1 MDLDYSMDY
10 LEIETK
16 YIQGEKER
24 YAYREIG
31 PESGIPLLMLPHL
44 SATMDNWDARFL
56 NPIAKL
62 RKVIV
67 FDNQGIGASTGRVQK
82 SIQDMANGVSD
93 FVQALGIKRFDLL
106 GLSMGGFIAQEYL
119 DISPEK
125 VRKLILAGT
134 GPRGGQGISKVARVT
149 YQDMIR
155 SAIYRTDPKRFLFF
169 NHDDEGKKYADDF
182 LSSLNRRKENIDTPI
197 KISSFRAQLKA
208 IKKWGKEAPANLS
221 QIQQQ
226 TLIINGDN
234 DRMVPTKNSFVL
246 SKKIPNKNLEIYS
259 NAGHGSIFQ
268 YPKESSELINN
279 FLF

>member
-1 MDLDYSMDY
+1 MDY
-10 LEIETK
+10 LKAETK
-16 YIQGEKER
+16 YIRGEKAL

-31 PESGIPLLMLPHL
+31 VDSGIPLLMLPHL

-67 FDNQGIGASTGRVQK
+67 FDNQGVGASSGKVQK
-82 SIQDMANGVSD
+82 SIQDMAEGVSD
-93 FVQALGIKRFDLL
+93 FVQALNIKRFDLL

-119 DISPEK
+119 AISPEK

-134 GPRGGQGISKVARVT
+134 GPRGGVGISKVSRVT

-155 SAIYRTDPKRFLFF
+155 SVIHRTDPKRFLFF

-182 LSSLNRRKENIDTPI
+182 LYSLNQRKENIDIPI
-197 KISSFRAQLKA
+197 KLSSFRAQLKA
-208 IKKWGKEAPANLS
+208 IKKWGNEASSDLS
-221 QIQQQ
+221 QIQQH

-234 DRMVPTKNSFVL
+234 DRMVPTQNSFDL
-246 SKKIPNKNLEIYS
+246 SEKIPNKNLEIYS

-268 YPKESSELINN
+268 YPEESSDLINN
-279 FLF
+279 FLS

>member
-10 LEIETK
+10 LEIKTK
-16 YIQGEKER
+16 YIQGEKEV
-24 YAYREIG
+24 YAYREMG
-31 PESGIPLLMLPHL
+31 TKSGIPILMLPHL

-67 FDNQGIGASTGRVQK
+67 FDNQGIGASTGKVQK
-82 SIQDMANGVSD
+82 SIQDMANGVAD
-93 FVQALGIKRFDLL
+93 FVQALDIKRFDLL

-134 GPRGGQGISKVARVT
+134 GPRGGVGISKVARVT

-155 SAIYRTDPKRFLFF
+155 SVIHRTDPKRFLFF

-197 KISSFRAQLKA
+197 KLSSFKAQLKA
-208 IKKWGKEAPANLS
+208 IKKWGNEAPANLS

-234 DRMVPTKNSFVL
+234 DRMVPTQNSFDL

-268 YPKESSELINN
+268 YSKESSELINN

>member
-1 MDLDYSMDY
+1 MDY
-10 LEIETK
+10 LKAETK
-16 YIQGEKER
+16 YIRGEKEL

-31 PESGIPLLMLPHL
+31 VDSGIPLLMLPHL
-44 SATMDNWDARFL
+44 SAIMDNWDARFL

-67 FDNQGIGASTGRVQK
+67 FDNQGVGASSGKVQK
-82 SIQDMANGVSD
+82 SIQDMAEGVSD
-93 FVQALGIKRFDLL
+93 FVQALNIKRFDLL

-119 DISPEK
+119 AISPEK

-134 GPRGGQGISKVARVT
+134 GPRGGVGISKVSRVT

-155 SAIYRTDPKRFLFF
+155 SVIHRTDPKRFLFF

-182 LSSLNRRKENIDTPI
+182 LYSLNQRKENIDIPI
-197 KISSFRAQLKA
+197 KLSSFRAQLKA
-208 IKKWGKEAPANLS
+208 IKKWGNEASSDLS
-221 QIQQQ
+221 QIQQH

-234 DRMVPTKNSFVL
+234 DRMVPTQNSFDL

-268 YPKESSELINN
+268 YPKESSDLINN
-279 FLF
+279 FLS

>member
-1 MDLDYSMDY
+1 MK
-10 LEIETK
+10 TK
-16 YIQGEKER
+16 KILKIIGLILFLGLVGIIGLGVYFYKTNPIFEGIVNNDESKLFYFPSKE
-24 YAYREIG
+24 
-31 PESGIPLLMLPHL
+31 MLPFKELPH
-44 SATMDNWDARFL
+44 S
-56 NPIAKL
+56 
-62 RKVIV
+62 
-67 FDNQGIGASTGRVQK
+67 
-82 SIQDMANGVSD
+82 
-93 FVQALGIKRFDLL
+93 
-106 GLSMGGFIAQEYL
+106 
-119 DISPEK
+119 EK
-125 VRKLILAGT
+125 VLKVNDSINIYT
-134 GPRGGQGISKVARVT
+134 YVFKPTHETDSKIFFIHGGGGNVST

>member
-1 MDLDYSMDY
+1 MDY
-10 LEIETK
+10 LKAETK
-16 YIQGEKER
+16 YIRGEKEL

-31 PESGIPLLMLPHL
+31 VDSGIPLLMLPHL

-67 FDNQGIGASTGRVQK
+67 FDNQGVGVSSGKVQK
-82 SIQDMANGVSD
+82 SIQDMSEGVSD
-93 FVQALGIKRFDLL
+93 FIQALNIKCFDLL

-119 DISPEK
+119 AISPEK

-134 GPRGGQGISKVARVT
+134 GPRGGVGISKVSRVT

-155 SAIYRTDPKRFLFF
+155 SVIHRTDPKRFLFF

-182 LSSLNRRKENIDTPI
+182 LHSLNQRKENIDLPI
-197 KISSFRAQLKA
+197 KLSSFRAQLKA
-208 IKKWGKEAPANLS
+208 IKKWGNEAPANLS

-234 DRMVPTKNSFVL
+234 DRMVPTQNSFDL
-246 SKKIPNKNLEIYS
+246 SKKIPNENLEIYS

-268 YPKESSELINN
+268 YPKESSDLINN
-279 FLF
+279 FLS

>member
-67 FDNQGIGASTGRVQK
+67 FDNQGIGASTGKVQK

-155 SAIYRTDPKRFLFF
+155 SAIY
-169 NHDDEGKKYADDF
+169 
-182 LSSLNRRKENIDTPI
+182 
-197 KISSFRAQLKA
+197 
-208 IKKWGKEAPANLS
+208 
-221 QIQQQ
+221 
-226 TLIINGDN
+226 
-234 DRMVPTKNSFVL
+234 
-246 SKKIPNKNLEIYS
+246 
-259 NAGHGSIFQ
+259 
-268 YPKESSELINN
+268 
-279 FLF
+279 